1 MRAERH
7 LDWGGCYNARDL
19 GGIPTAD
26 GRETRWGAVVRSDCP
41 RDLTEPGW
49 AALRAHGIR
58 TLVDLRDDDERGDGD
73 APGAAGLTTV
83 HVPLDDVADT
93 EFWTW
98 CRDEDLDGT
107 PMYYLPFL
115 ERDGK
120 RERCVAA
127 VAAVANAE
135 PGGVVVHCGIGRD
148 RTGLVSLLLLALV
161 GVAADDIAA
170 DYELS
175 EPRLAPL
182 RALLGVPES
191 KTADH
196 VLASKGTTARS
207 VIRDLLAEVDVEAYL
222 RAGGLGENEL
232 AAVRSRL
239 LGPG

>member
-1 MRAERH
+1 VRTDRH
-7 LDWGGCYNARDL
+7 LDWEGCYNARDL

-41 RDLTEPGW
+41 DGLSAAGW

-58 TLVDLRDDDERGDGD
+58 TIVDLRDDAERGDD
-73 APGAAGLTTV
+73 PPGAAGLTTV
-83 HVPLDDVADT
+83 RVPLDDADDT

-98 CRDEDLDGT
+98 SRDEGLDGT
-107 PMYYLPFL
+107 PLYYLPFL

-127 VAAVANAE
+127 VAAVANAA

-161 GVAADDIAA
+161 GVAAGDIAA

-182 RALLGVPES
+182 RALLGVPEAM
-191 KTADH
+191 TADH
-196 VLASKGTTARS
+196 ALARKGTTARAA
-207 VIRDLLAEVDVEAYL
+207 IRDTLAAVDVEDYL
-222 RAGGLGENEL
+222 RAGGLGDREL

-239 LGPG
+239 LGPA